1 MNIPNKK
8 ILKWLMENYGLGG
21 FINYE
26 QKSNIEIL
34 KALKKI
40 LEEAGLVELDF
51 LGRFLVELSED
62 NKKVIQLLKELEEAG
77 F

>member
-1 MNIPNKK
+1 MKIPNQK
-8 ILKWLMENYGLGG
+8 ILKWFMNNYGLGG

-26 QKSNIEIL
+26 QKSNTEIL

-51 LGRFLVELSED
+51 LGRFLVELSKD
-62 NKKVIQLLKELEEAG
+62 NKKVIQLLEELEEAG